1 MSLTERICRIWL
13 AVSTAAVAG
22 GWLLS
27 LAGRLDETG
36 YLVLFVAGAVPFGL
50 AVRRIPGRSW
60 RKAGRRFQSDPGARV
75 FLFLALLVLAG
86 GILYAPSNY
95 DGLAYRVP
103 RVLSWLDDGRWSWLQ
118 TANQRMNFQAAG
130 WEWMAAPLL
139 LFTHSDRLLFLI
151 NFVPFLLLPGLVFRV
166 GVLTGLPGRLAR
178 RWMWILPLGAGF
190 LLQAGSIGSDLLG
203 AFYFMLAVMWA
214 LSCRRTRRLDEAVC
228 SILAI
233 ALMTGVKATN
243 LPLVLPWLAVFAPSA
258 GVWLRRPVMLAPVL
272 ILAAAVSWIP
282 VAWENHQH
290 CGDWFGV
297 SLMSSGTVRK
307 VEVPW
312 VGLVGNGLLLGLQNG
327 APPVLPGSSGLEK
340 LVQGVLPEGL
350 KAVLARN
357 FENDFDLGLG
367 ELQIEEAAGLGLAV
381 SLLLAAAVLGGLFF
395 PAWRRRPVPTGP
407 SWLLVAAGG
416 AMAVAIVAFMTKSGM
431 TTAARL
437 FLPYYLFTS
446 ILVLRWIGRA
456 EWSAA
461 GWRRAYGVILVLSVP
476 LVVFTPARPLW
487 PALTVL
493 HRAAAAFP
501 GKAALVR
508 AERVYEVYRG
518 RPWVLSSLGKGLIR
532 EGAVVG
538 LVGTGDDASTSLWKP
553 YFSRR
558 VVEYN
563 IVQLPEA
570 LEPGRL
576 NYVVVSSANLSLHD
590 GQAERELAGA
600 GARRLASGRVTFK
613 VQAGEETW
621 ILFETPGVA
630 DPAEEKKQ

>member
-1 MSLTERICRIWL
+1 MGLSERICRIWL
-13 AVSTAAVAG
+13 GCSVAAVAG

-27 LAGRLDETG
+27 WAGELNRAG
-36 YLVLFVAGAVPFGL
+36 YLLFFLVAAIPFIAGL
-50 AVRRIPGRSW
+50 RDVSW
-60 RKAGRRFQSDPGARV
+60 RQGRGYARRWRRDPGARV
-75 FLFLALLVLAG
+75 FVIMVLLVFAG

-103 RVLSWLDDGRWSWLQ
+103 RILSWLDDGRWSWLQ
-118 TANQRMNFQAAG
+118 TANQRMNFQATG

-139 LFTHSDRLLFLI
+139 AFTRSDRILFLI
-151 NFVPFLLLPGLVFRV
+151 NFIPFLLLPGVVFRV
-166 GVLTGLPGRLAR
+166 GVLVGLPGRLVR

-214 LSCRRTRRLDEAVC
+214 LSCRRTRRPDEALC

-233 ALMTGVKATN
+233 ALMTGVKATS
-243 LPLVLPWLAVFAPSA
+243 LPLVLPWLVVFAPA
-258 GVWLRRPVMLAPVL
+258 ARVLLRRPVVLALVL

-282 VAWENHQH
+282 IALTNHQR

-297 SLMSSGTVRK
+297 PLMSGSVRK

-312 VGLVGNGLLLGLQNG
+312 VGLAGNGLLLGLQNG
-327 APPVLPGSSGLEK
+327 IPPVLPGSSGVEAA
-340 LVQGVLPEGL
+340 VRGVLPEGL
-350 KAVLARN
+350 KAILARN

-367 ELQIEEAAGLGLAV
+367 ELQIEESAGLGLGV
-381 SLLLAAAVLGGLFF
+381 SLLLVAAVLGGLLV
-395 PAWRRRPVPTGP
+395 PMWRRRPVPTAP
-407 SWLLVAAGG
+407 PWLLVAAGV
-416 AMAVAIVAFMTKSGM
+416 AMAVAIGAFMAKSGM

-456 EWSAA
+456 DWSAT
-461 GWRRAYGVILVLSVP
+461 GWKWAYGVILVLSVP
-476 LVVFTPARPLW
+476 LVVLTPARPLW

-493 HRAAAAFP
+493 HRAAEAFP

-558 VVEYN
+558 VVEYRLN
-563 IVQLPEA
+563 QLPEA
-570 LEPGRL
+570 LGSGRL
-576 NYVVVSSANLSLHD
+576 NYVVVSSSNLSLHD

-600 GARRLASGRVTFK
+600 GARRLASDRVTFK

-621 ILFETPGVA
+621 ILFETPGVEN
-630 DPAEEKKQ
+630 PAEEKKQ